1 MKNKQGTYDLPT
13 QISKGTYPKEGLLTM
28 HRAIDKHGPSMI
40 QYARDVQSGKQQF
53 KPSQYNK
60 YLAFLVS
67 AMYCWPQ
74 GRSRAIERITYTQ
87 FMKAFTNGE
96 MPTSR
101 HFKTSWG
108 YGRQVVTV
116 SGEILTTVLRLY
128 ITILRKHCQIYR
140 ESKQISP
147 YGRGKGKRHAHFVI
161 RST

>member
-1 MKNKQGTYDLPT
+1 
-13 QISKGTYPKEGLLTM
+13 M
-28 HRAIDKHGPSMI
+28 HKAIEKHGPAMI

-53 KPSQYNK
+53 RPRDYNK

-67 AMYCWPQ
+67 ALYCWPQ
-74 GRSRAIERITYTQ
+74 GRSRAIERITYKE
-87 FMKAFTNGE
+87 FMNAFTNGE

-128 ITILRKHCQIYR
+128 VTILRKQCQTYR
-140 ESKQISP
+140 ESLGIHS
-147 YGRGKGKRHAHFVI
+147 YRRGSGKRQAHFVI
-161 RST
+161 